1 MAKISVE
8 HLKYMYPM
16 TDKLVLNDISFQ
28 VEAGEIVGIVGT
40 NGAGKST
47 LCQALVGLVPNFYK
61 GRYGGHVFIDGME
74 VTKAESSDLVSKI
87 GIVFQSPFTQVT
99 GSKLTVFEEIAF
111 GPENIGLPREEILKR
126 VEYAMELLDIANY
139 RNRNPVQLS
148 GGQMQRMAIASI
160 IAMRPEV
167 IVFDEPTSQLDP
179 QGSEEVFRAIQTLS
193 KEGMTILIVE
203 HKIEKLARYC
213 DKIILM
219 HDGIV
224 VDYDVPAKVFSNPEL
239 EKYQMDY
246 PVFTQIC
253 RELCVIKTDGLYP
266 VTLEDTC
273 QLVRGQRGY
282 E

>member
-1 MAKISVE
+1 MPT
-8 HLKYMYPM
+8 M
-16 TDKLVLNDISFQ
+16 F
-28 VEAGEIVGIVGT
+28 G
-40 NGAGKST
+40 GA
-47 LCQALVGLVPNFYK
+47 
-61 GRYGGHVFIDGME
+61 YGGHILIDGME
-74 VTKAESSDLVSKI
+74 AARTPVSKLCRKV
-87 GIVFQSPFTQVT
+87 GLVFQNPFNQLS
-99 GSKLTVFEEIAF
+99 GARDTVFGEVAF
-111 GPENIGLPREEILKR
+111 GLQNMGVAREEILNR
-126 VEYAMELLDIANY
+126 VERSLERLEIGAY
-139 RNRNPVQLS
+139 RDRNPFDLS
-148 GGQMQRMAIASI
+148 GGQIQRVAIASI
-160 IAMRPEV
+160 LAMEPEILV
-167 IVFDEPTSQLDP
+167 LDEPTSQLDP

-253 RELCVIKTDGLYP
+253 RELCVKKTDGLYP

>member
-126 VEYAMELLDIANY
+126 VEYGAFGYCKLQE
-139 RNRNPVQLS
+139 
-148 GGQMQRMAIASI
+148 
-160 IAMRPEV
+160 PE
-167 IVFDEPTSQLDP
+167 S
-179 QGSEEVFRAIQTLS
+179 
-193 KEGMTILIVE
+193 
-203 HKIEKLARYC
+203 
-213 DKIILM
+213 
-219 HDGIV
+219 
-224 VDYDVPAKVFSNPEL
+224 VPAFRRADAK
-239 EKYQMDY
+239 
-246 PVFTQIC
+246 
-253 RELCVIKTDGLYP
+253 DGNRQHHCHASEGHCL
-266 VTLEDTC
+266 
-273 QLVRGQRGY
+273 
-282 E
+282 

>member
-1 MAKISVE
+1 
-8 HLKYMYPM
+8 M

-139 RNRNPVQLS
+139 RNRNPFQLS

-203 HKIEKLARYC
+203 SIRSKNWQDIVIRSFSCMMELWWIMMFLQRCFPIRNWRSIRWIIRCLPRYA
-213 DKIILM
+213 
-219 HDGIV
+219 V
-224 VDYDVPAKVFSNPEL
+224 SFA
-239 EKYQMDY
+239 
-246 PVFTQIC
+246 
-253 RELCVIKTDGLYP
+253 
-266 VTLEDTC
+266 
-273 QLVRGQRGY
+273 
-282 E
+282 

>member
-1 MAKISVE
+1 MVKISVE

-16 TDKLVLNDISFQ
+16 TENLVLDDISFQ
-28 VEAGEIVGIVGT
+28 VEAGEIIGIVGT

-61 GRYGGHVFIDGME
+61 GRYGGRVLIDGIE
-74 VTKAESSDLVSKI
+74 AAKAESGELVSKI
-87 GIVFQSPFTQVT
+87 GIVFQNPFTQIT

-111 GPENIGLPREEILKR
+111 GPENIGLPRKEILER
-126 VEYAMELLDIANY
+126 VEHAMELLDIADY
-139 RNRNPVQLS
+139 RKRNPFQLS

-160 IAMRPEV
+160 IAMRPEI

-193 KEGMTILIVE
+193 EEGMTILVVE

-213 DKIILM
+213 DKILLM
-219 HDGIV
+219 HEGRM
-224 VDYDVPAKVFSNPEL
+224 VDFDVPEKVFSNGKL
-239 EKYQMDY
+239 ESYQMDY
-246 PVFTQIC
+246 PVFTKIC
-253 RELCVIKTDGLYP
+253 RELCLKKTDGLYP

-273 QLVRGQRGY
+273 RLVRGRKEY

>member
-1 MAKISVE
+1 
-8 HLKYMYPM
+8 
-16 TDKLVLNDISFQ
+16 
-28 VEAGEIVGIVGT
+28 
-40 NGAGKST
+40 
-47 LCQALVGLVPNFYK
+47 
-61 GRYGGHVFIDGME
+61 
-74 VTKAESSDLVSKI
+74 
-87 GIVFQSPFTQVT
+87 
-99 GSKLTVFEEIAF
+99 
-111 GPENIGLPREEILKR
+111 
-126 VEYAMELLDIANY
+126 MELLDIANY
-139 RNRNPVQLS
+139 RNRNPFQLS

-253 RELCVIKTDGLYP
+253 RELCVKKTDGLYP